1 MTTNLNTQIRPGT
14 YMIDSARSTC
24 RLIATHV
31 FGLKPV
37 DAVMTVQ
44 QGTIT
49 VCDDPARSTASAEIA
64 AGSFHSDDAKRNRD
78 ISGKRFLDAE
88 RFPVIAFR
96 STSCEFDG
104 SDGRLTG
111 VLNVRGQDSPVT
123 LEISMAEPTAD
134 GCHFTA
140 TCTVDRVAAGVRTG
154 RAIVGRTVHIT
165 LDLYA
170 TA

>member
-1 MTTNLNTQIRPGT
+1 MTTNLRTQIRPGT
-14 YMIDSARSTC
+14 YTIDPARSSC

-37 DAVMTVQ
+37 DATMTVH

-49 VCDDPARSTASAEIA
+49 VADDPARSTASAEIA
-64 AGSFHSDDAKRNRD
+64 TASFRSDDAKRNRD
-78 ISGKRFLDAE
+78 IRSKRFLDAAG
-88 RFPVIAFR
+88 FPVIAFR
-96 STSCEFDG
+96 STSCEIDG
-104 SDGRLTG
+104 SGGRLTG

-123 LEISMAEPTAD
+123 LEIGMAEPTAD
-134 GCHFTA
+134 GCRFTA

-154 RAIVGRTVHIT
+154 RAIVGRTVHVT